1 MERKRLALLRH
12 AKSSWADSG
21 LADHDR
27 PLNQRG
33 RRAATRLGQ
42 YIRDEGI
49 MPELVLCSSARR
61 TRQTLDGLHLDAG
74 VDVVLED
81 ELYGASAGDLLGRVR
96 RIADAV
102 TTALVIGHN
111 PGIQDF
117 AISLADDRTRLAS
130 FPTAAL
136 AELHVPTGTWGQLA
150 DGGAILHAFVT
161 PRELD

>member
-27 PLNQRG
+27 PLTQRG
-33 RRAATRLGQ
+33 RRAATRVGQ

-49 MPELVLCSSARR
+49 MPELVLCSSACR
-61 TRQTLDGLHLDAG
+61 TLQTLDRLHLDAG
-74 VDVVLED
+74 VEVSVED
-81 ELYGASAGDLLGRVR
+81 ELYGASAGELLRRVR
-96 RIADAV
+96 RIAETV

-117 AISLADDRTRLAS
+117 AINLADDTARLGS

-136 AELHVPTGTWGQLA
+136 AELHVPTGTWDQLGE
-150 DGGAILHAFVT
+150 GGAILHAFVT